1 MRFNQSQSRAIDHF
15 RVPSLVLAGPGS
27 GKTAVITYRVKN
39 LIEKYH
45 IPPCKILVLTFS
57 KAAAREMEERFF
69 SLQTTDVKKENR
81 PVFGTFHGFFF
92 SVLRSVENNGQKK
105 VLSSANKRMLLQ
117 EACIRLH
124 IDQENHAGMR
134 AQRAEMLVEILFG
147 QHVGRSPFIG
157 GKEDRVAV
165 SGKPLPH
172 LCQRFDR
179 LGRY

>member
-1 MRFNQSQSRAIDHF
+1 MIKAILCTNIILIMRFNQSQSRAIDHF
-15 RVPSLVLAGPGS
+15 RGPSLVLAGPGS

-39 LIEKYH
+39 LIKKYH

-105 VLSSANKRMLLQ
+105 VLSSAKKRILLQ
-117 EACIRLH
+117 EECIRLH
-124 IDQENHAGMR
+124 IDQ
-134 AQRAEMLVEILFG
+134 
-147 QHVGRSPFIG
+147 
-157 GKEDRVAV
+157 
-165 SGKPLPH
+165 
-172 LCQRFDR
+172 
-179 LGRY
+179 